1 MKPYLLLIFIACL
14 VLTVAGKKKD
24 QAPQASTEL
33 CQASMPT
40 LSIGDYNL
48 TQNNF
53 MKFKKQN
60 KLFVLGIA
68 DSQCRS
74 CCQSEPM
81 LKVVSK
87 LFADGHYTYRTKKNE
102 YKIPVF
108 RLDLA
113 ARNSYVGSEG
123 LTSKNNPSVWV
134 YYDGTYYEYDLDF
147 KHPILLIH
155 FINRLLHPTIT
166 LKT

>member
-1 MKPYLLLIFIACL
+1 MKPLLLLLSLSCL
-14 VLTVAGKKKD
+14 LSAALGKD

-33 CQASMPT
+33 CRKDLPT

-81 LKVVSK
+81 LQVVSK
-87 LFADGHYTYRTKKNE
+87 LFKDGHYTYRTKKNE

-113 ARNSYVGSEG
+113 SRNSYVGSEG
-123 LTSKNNPSVWV
+123 LQSRNNPSVWV
-134 YYDGTYYEYDLDF
+134 YYDGHYYEYDLDF
-147 KHPILLIH
+147 KHPLKLLH